1 MIAENAG
8 GRIATAS
15 EVDIFDRQ
23 QRVGKP
29 HRMRDFRKPCF
40 APANAIEGGM
50 SRTRRQSLKLR
61 NKTVVPVWT
70 RALQRQGPSPR
81 QMPRT

>member
-1 MIAENAG
+1 MWCACCYPRSATGDCMPPAKLRLSMIAENAG

-15 EVDIFDRQ
+15 EVHIFDRQ
-23 QRVGKP
+23 KRVGKP

-50 SRTRRQSLKLR
+50 S
-61 NKTVVPVWT
+61 
-70 RALQRQGPSPR
+70 
-81 QMPRT
+81 

>member
-1 MIAENAG
+1 MPPAKLRLLMIAENAG

-23 QRVGKP
+23 KRVGKP

-40 APANAIEGGM
+40 APTNAIEGGM
-50 SRTRRQSLKLR
+50 SRTRR
-61 NKTVVPVWT
+61 
-70 RALQRQGPSPR
+70 
-81 QMPRT
+81 